1 MQTKKNA
8 LITGANKG
16 IGFETARQLGNMG
29 YVVLLGARDVH
40 KGEEAAQRLHNEGIE
55 AYGIELDVTSQKT
68 IDTAVNHIEQTFGSL
83 DILINNAGISLGG
96 AAPPSLIALDDI
108 RETYNTNFFG
118 MISVTQAML
127 PLVQQSPAGRIVNL
141 TSGLGSLTYNSDP
154 EHEHAQFNL
163 LGYNS
168 SKAAVNMFT
177 VTLAK
182 EFRDTPLKINAV
194 DPGFTATDLNGF
206 TGINTV
212 QQAAATVLELAVLGD
227 DGPTGGFYGN
237 NGEIPW

>member
-16 IGFETARQLGNMG
+16 IGFETARHLGNMG

-40 KGEEAAQRLHNEGIE
+40 KGEEAAQKLLNEGIE
-55 AYGIELDVTSQKT
+55 AYRIELDVTSQKT

-83 DILINNAGISLGG
+83 DILINNAGISVGG
-96 AAPPSLIALDDI
+96 AAPPSLIAVDDI

-182 EFRDTPLKINAV
+182 EFRDSSLKINSV

-206 TGINTV
+206 TGTNTV
-212 QQAAATVLELAVLGD
+212 QQAAATIVKLAVLGS

>member
-1 MQTKKNA
+1 MKTKKNA

-29 YVVLLGARDVH
+29 YVVLLGTRDIR
-40 KGEEAAQRLHNEGIE
+40 KGEEAAQRLIQEEIE
-55 AYGIELDVTSQKT
+55 AYGIELDVTDPKS
-68 IDTAVNHIEQTFGSL
+68 IETAVSHIEHRFGSL
-83 DILINNAGISLGG
+83 DILINNAGISVGG
-96 AAPPSLIALDDI
+96 AAPPSLIAMDDI

-127 PLVQQSPAGRIVNL
+127 PLIQQSPAGRIVNL
-141 TSGLGSLTYNSDP
+141 TSGLGSLAYNSDP

-163 LGYNS
+163 LAYNS

>member
-1 MQTKKNA
+1 MQTKKTA

-16 IGFETARQLGNMG
+16 IGFETARQLGNLG
-29 YVVLLGARDVH
+29 YVVLLGARDMR
-40 KGEEAAQRLHNEGIE
+40 KGEEAAQRLLNEGIE
-55 AYGIELDVTSQKT
+55 AYGIELDVTSQRT
-68 IDTAVNHIEQTFGSL
+68 IETAVNHIEQTYGSL
-83 DILINNAGISLGG
+83 DILINNAGISVGG
-96 AAPPSLIALDDI
+96 AAPPSLIAVDDM

-163 LGYNS
+163 LAYNS

-182 EFRDTPLKINAV
+182 EFRDTSLKINSV

>member
-29 YVVLLGARDVH
+29 YVVLLGTRDVH
-40 KGEEAAQRLHNEGIE
+40 KGEEAAQRLLNEGIE

-83 DILINNAGISLGG
+83 DILINNAGISVGG
-96 AAPPSLIALDDI
+96 ATPPSLIAVDDI

-182 EFRDTPLKINAV
+182 EFRDSSLKINSV

-206 TGINTV
+206 TGTNTV
-212 QQAAATVLELAVLGD
+212 QQAAATIVKLAVLGS